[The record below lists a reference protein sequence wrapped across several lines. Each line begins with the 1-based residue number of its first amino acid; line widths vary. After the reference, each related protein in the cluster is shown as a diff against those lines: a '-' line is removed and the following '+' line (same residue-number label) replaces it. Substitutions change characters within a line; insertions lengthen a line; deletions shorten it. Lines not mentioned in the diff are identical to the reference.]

1 MINENLSVLSLE
13 NRVDVAIIFYKSL
26 FYLTLFFYYSFSSL
40 VNCGRLRIYEKF
52 QDIKTHKM
60 HQCIKIYEIFKIQ
73 YAMLQIL
80 IIFNDE

>member
-26 FYLTLFFYYSFSSL
+26 FYLTLFFQYSFSSL

-60 HQCIKIYEIFKIQ
+60 HQCIKIYEIFKVQ
-73 YAMLQIL
+73 YIMLQIL
-80 IIFNDE
+80 IILNDE